1 MKNVPKLHEFKGF
14 EVYIFVAVSK
24 SFDFFLTSEP
34 GFHLLC
40 GIIEGILSPKKMRER
55 SNCLVAVK
63 AKNTEERANFEE
75 QPRRLRPAPP
85 LLMLRPPPE
94 PMAPI
99 PLLLAA
105 SACRSSDIAAK
116 VPPEIIKALSTHQ
129 TSICCLLSKAH

>member
-1 MKNVPKLHEFKGF
+1 MFLYYMNSKVFRFNFR
-14 EVYIFVAVSK
+14 YCK
-24 SFDFFLTSEP
+24 SFGFFLASEP

-75 QPRRLRPAPP
+75 QPRLLRPP
-85 LLMLRPPPE
+85 LLMLPPPE

-99 PLLLAA
+99 PLLAA

-116 VPPEIIKALSTHQ
+116 VPPEIIKALSAHQ
-129 TSICCLLSKAH
+129 TYICLLFRAH